1 MSADEDLLASAR
13 RINPGAQLVKEGGHR
28 FVYLPAQPVDTGE
41 RRRVLDALL
50 CPGPH
55 SGYATR
61 LFLAE
66 PVPER
71 DRIQG
76 QAANWTV
83 HSILGRAWHSWS
95 WQNVQASLPLH
106 QMLLAHL
113 HALR

>member
-1 MSADEDLLASAR
+1 MVMIHEESREESGVPFGKPFGYTDAVD
-13 RINPGAQLVKEGGHR
+13 
-28 FVYLPAQPVDTGE
+28 LPAQPVDTGE

-66 PVPER
+66 PIPER